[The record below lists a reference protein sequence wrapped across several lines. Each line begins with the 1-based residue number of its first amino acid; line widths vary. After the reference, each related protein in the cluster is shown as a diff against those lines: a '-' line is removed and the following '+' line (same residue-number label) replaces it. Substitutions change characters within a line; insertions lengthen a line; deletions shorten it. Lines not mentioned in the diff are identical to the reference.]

1 MLTMSYDTKQFLL
14 HYWRDLA
21 TPLSLKLVDLLEFGL
36 YDEIAKLVSQV
47 SNSSIRD
54 PYRLRRARMAVD
66 IIKKADYLP
75 LSNDT
80 QYEALSKW
88 CAAEKQCAITNSYIG
103 RLDWDAT
110 DYSIDPTSRLGIVW
124 KYLPKI
130 RKEVRRIIGEVPDDI
145 GDFFGGFG
153 PGATLSNTKRE
164 SSVLHKLS
172 ATPTI
177 TSDAVW
183 FTPAL
188 PKRLR
193 NVWGDVSQWS
203 IEEAGRLQFVPK
215 NFKTDRPIMVEPLVN
230 AAIQRAI
237 GLHFKRRLF
246 NMTGI
251 DLSTAPQNHAKMAC
265 QGSIDGT
272 WATIDLSSASDT
284 IARKLVEAL
293 VDDNWWRILD
303 GARTKRIDISDVWV
317 EYPEI
322 LKQYGITENLHVLQ
336 KFSSMGNGFTFELE
350 TIIFYAIAKVVA
362 RESGCRVGGVFGDDI
377 IVGHRSATRL
387 IIVLEAFGFT
397 VNWEKSYITG
407 PFRESCGGDYHSG
420 VDVKGVTLKTEPKSV
435 WDWYDLHNR
444 IWESSLHSDLNVFQ
458 NTLRWIRKRV
468 PRQWRNDVPFELGG
482 GGFYSHRPRSKT
494 INGIHYYRCLIPTTR
509 YMRGWEEVF
518 SPEVQLA
525 AGLLGGVAS
534 NSKGRLMGPPLLDV
548 KSCKLAWV
556 PLS

>member
-1 MLTMSYDTKQFLL
+1 MAS
-14 HYWRDLA
+14 
-21 TPLSLKLVDLLEFGL
+21 
-36 YDEIAKLVSQV
+36 IVSKV
-47 SNSSIRD
+47 SNSTIKN
-54 PYRLRRARMAVD
+54 PHRLRKARMAVD

-75 LSNDT
+75 LNSDT
-80 QYEALSKW
+80 TRAAFEKW
-88 CAAEKQCAITNSYIG
+88 CHAEKQCYFTNALID
-103 RLDWDAT
+103 RLDWGASE
-110 DYSIDPTSRLGIVW
+110 YSLDPNSPQGLVW
-124 KYLPKI
+124 RYIPKV
-130 RKEVRRIIGEVPDDI
+130 RKEVTRILGEFPDDF

-153 PGATLSNTKRE
+153 PGATLSNKKRE

-183 FTPAL
+183 FTPAF

-215 NFKTDRPIMVEPLVN
+215 NFKVDRPIMVEPLVN
-230 AAIQRAI
+230 ASIQRAI
-237 GLHFKRRLF
+237 GLHIKKRLLK
-246 NMTGI
+246 MTGI
-251 DLSTAPQNHAKMAC
+251 DLSTAPEKHKQLAL
-265 QGSIDGT
+265 QGSVDGS

-284 IARKLVEAL
+284 IARKLVEVL
-293 VDDNWWRILD
+293 VDDNWWRVLD
-303 GARTKRIDISDVWV
+303 CARTKRIYIGEPWDN
-317 EYPEI
+317 YPD
-322 LKQYGITENLHVLQ
+322 LLYRYGINEVQPCLQ

-350 TIIFYAIAKVVA
+350 TVIFYAIAKVVA

-377 IVGHRSATRL
+377 IVGTNAAVKL
-387 IIVLEAFGFT
+387 IQVLEAFGFT
-397 VNWEKSYITG
+397 VNWEKSYLTG

-444 IWESSLHSDLNVFQ
+444 IWESPLHQKWGTFH
-458 NTLRWIRKRV
+458 NTLKWIRKRV
-468 PRQWRNDVPFELGG
+468 PKVWRNDVPPGLGG

-494 INGIHYYRCLIPTTR
+494 IGGIHHYRCLVPTTR